1 MLRYSA
7 NGNSFVVFNL
17 LEKSLSD
24 EEKEK
29 LVLENV
35 GDEDGVLFVER
46 KNHLFSMDYFNRDG
60 KRAKFCGNGSRAFL
74 KYLFDE
80 GYIKE
85 GKVDFWSYAGLL
97 RGIVKNDKVSVAM
110 PEITLFQKTSFDN
123 YEGHLV
129 VVGVPH
135 FVVQVENVEEFDVE
149 KIGRYLRQLSDAN
162 VNFFEEVSRGYLKI
176 RTYERGVERE
186 TKACGSGATAT
197 FAVYREKTGVSEAIL
212 QAPGGQLRLYLSDGK
227 IFLEGSV
234 ERCSEG

>member
-1 MLRYSA
+1 MVRYSA

-17 LEKSLSD
+17 LEKKLSD

-29 LVLENV
+29 LVLENI
-35 GDEDGVLFVER
+35 GDEDGALFIER
-46 KNHLFSMDYFNRDG
+46 RDRLFAMDYFNRDG

-85 GKVDFWSYAGLL
+85 GEVDFWSYAGLL
-97 RGIVKNDKVSVAM
+97 KGFVKKDKISVAM
-110 PEITLFQKTSFDN
+110 PEISSFEKTSFDDF
-123 YEGHLV
+123 EGYLV
-129 VVGVPH
+129 TVGVPH
-135 FVVQVENVEEFDVE
+135 FVVQVENVDEVDVE
-149 KIGRYLRQLSDAN
+149 NTGRYLRKLSNAN
-162 VNFFEEVSRGYLKI
+162 VNFFEEVSKGYLKI